1 MGSLVVDTSALIA
14 VLLLEDDAEKY
25 AAALGSATAL
35 RMAAPVWLET
45 VMVATT
51 RSGEAGYREVTRF
64 IDNLRIEVVPADRSL
79 VETAFA
85 GWMRYG
91 KGRHPAG
98 LNYGDCFSY
107 ALAKQ
112 GNEPLLFKGE
122 DFSLTDVI
130 QALDR

>member
-1 MGSLVVDTSALIA
+1 MGSLIVDTSALLA
-14 VLLLEDDAEKY
+14 VLILEDDAEKY

-35 RMAAPVWLET
+35 RMTAPTWLET
-45 VMVATT
+45 LMVATT
-51 RSGEAGYREVTRF
+51 RSGEAGYREATRF
-64 IDNLRIEVVPADRSL
+64 IDDLRIEVVPADRPL

-91 KGRHPAG
+91 KGRHPAS

-107 ALAKQ
+107 ALAKL

-130 QALDR
+130 PAFGR